1 MRLKRF
7 LASSV
12 SAALEQVKRELGPE
26 AVIVS
31 TEKKRIKEHGTK
43 GFRTL
48 TEVVAAIETDDG
60 PGLAAGRK
68 EGAGGVSTRGL
79 SPDHGDGLRHEEDG
93 LSGSRRH
100 GQADFLRLLGN
111 AKGTDGTEGPPGP
124 STYEEIKELRSA
136 ICQVSAAVT
145 AIIGGGS
152 LPGSEAGS
160 EASGRDL
167 PLNETGSPILEVNRF
182 LTCLDLDA
190 STQQLLAA
198 RIFAHFAARPI
209 TQHALISWM
218 EGFISKGLRAGAKAE
233 TAEGPCWWAFIG
245 PTGVGKTT
253 TLAKIAARLRFM
265 QRKTGVLVSVDSYRL
280 GAAEQLRK
288 YAQLM
293 ELPFETASTNRELL
307 RIFARY
313 RDLDFILVDTTGRNP
328 FSQRHARELQRIF
341 EAVPELMAQVM
352 LCSSYDIRQIVKAI
366 NFYKRFPVAGYTL
379 TKTDE
384 IGSSAAPLL
393 AVLSQNLPLSYITNG
408 QRVPEDIMQVG
419 PALVRRMVM
428 EPVRRRLGLEPEHRD
443 KSATA

>member
-26 AVIVS
+26 AVIIS
-31 TEKKRIKEHGTK
+31 TEKKRIKEHGTR

-48 TEVVAAIETDDG
+48 TEVVAAIETDGG
-60 PGLAAGRK
+60 PGMAAGQGGK
-68 EGAGGVSTRGL
+68 AGEVSTGGL
-79 SPDHGDGLRHEEDG
+79 SPEQRDGFHHAEDG
-93 LSGSRRH
+93 LSGTGRH
-100 GQADFLRLLGN
+100 GQADFLRLLGKAN
-111 AKGTDGTEGPPGP
+111 RSDGAESPPIP
-124 STYEEIKELRSA
+124 STHEEIRELRSA

-145 AIIGGGS
+145 AIIGGGTPS
-152 LPGSEAGS
+152 VQ
-160 EASGRDL
+160 ASGTH
-167 PLNETGSPILEVNRF
+167 PSFQETGSPILEVNRF

-209 TQHALISWM
+209 TQPALVSWM
-218 EGFISKGLRAGAKAE
+218 EGFISKGLRTGAKAE
-233 TAEGPCWWAFIG
+233 TADGPCWWAFIG

-265 QRKTGVLVSVDSYRL
+265 QKKSGVLVSVDSYRL

-293 ELPFETASTNRELL
+293 ELPFETAATNRELL

-419 PALVRRMVM
+419 PALVRKMVM

-443 KSATA
+443 QSATA